1 MKTIKTIMTL
11 SLISTCIACQGQAKQ
26 ENPSKKEAQNVSKT
40 DTTKQ
45 MNLLDEQA
53 KILGSVFGNLETGEE
68 NPFEGITN
76 YLELIEKMEGPEADK
91 QYLREQYKLYDLSTD
106 PKKKE
111 EFKVLFNK
119 KLKEAMDQGMTEEQ

>member
-1 MKTIKTIMTL
+1 MKTITPLLIICLLGSIAACSGQEKKKTSNGDKVESMARI
-11 SLISTCIACQGQAKQ
+11 
-26 ENPSKKEAQNVSKT
+26 

-53 KILGSVFGNLETGEE
+53 KILGSIFGNLESEGE
-68 NPFEGITN
+68 NPFEGTTN
-76 YLELIEKMEGPEADK
+76 YLELIEKIDGPEADK
-91 QYLREQYKLYDLSTD
+91 EFLREQYKLYDLSLD

-119 KLKEAMDQGMTEEQ
+119 NLNEAMEKGQIDG